1 MERSSQLIGSG
12 GHRILVLVVAEDSI
26 FRQLLVYQNATVIDF
41 LVHLVELHLLCRN
54 RMVPQLISDLTL
66 CIHIPDAICFEPYP
80 FLRLVLWA
88 VPGSAAVHL
97 VAYTAWK
104 RTEPGQRPL
113 SASSA
118 VCSAPH
124 RHHPVKGAEP
134 ALRTG
139 LRYDCHAVGEGRCPR
154 YLEIHVRS
162 KGGVE

>member
-1 MERSSQLIGSG
+1 MLRQPAFDLNRGVGVGKASQLIGSG

-97 VAYTAWK
+97 GGLTRHGK
-104 RTEPGQRPL
+104 EPNQVNALFQLLPL
-113 SASSA
+113 Y
-118 VCSAPH
+118 VQH
-124 RHHPVKGAEP
+124 
-134 ALRTG
+134 LT
-139 LRYDCHAVGEGRCPR
+139 DT
-154 YLEIHVRS
+154 IQ
-162 KGGVE
+162 